1 VGNLQIGGTRAEV
14 SEGSNQLLV
23 SKTSATVTSATTA
36 QLRIARTVA
45 NGVPTVPANAGT
57 NRTDVEPFETV
68 TLDASATN
76 GSTYSWARTSATG
89 GENPSLTGGST
100 AVATYTAPANIDGT
114 SIVWTVTANGS
125 DTDAVTHTVL
135 PHNFWKYDG
144 SAWDAVKL
152 PGAGT

>member
-1 VGNLQIGGTRAEV
+1 MGNLQVAASRVEV
-14 SEGSNQLLV
+14 SQGANQLLV
-23 SKTSATVTSATTA
+23 SKTGVSVTSATTA
-36 QLRIARTVA
+36 QLRIGRTVA
-45 NGVPTVPANAGT
+45 DGVPTVPANAGT
-57 NRTDVEPFETV
+57 NRTDVEPFEVV

-89 GENPSLTGGST
+89 GENPSLTNGTS

-114 SIVWTVTANGS
+114 TIVWTVTANGS

-135 PHNFWKYDG
+135 PHNFWKYGG
-144 SAWDAVKL
+144 SSWSAVKL